1 VGVHARDRQ
10 GPPQA
15 ERIRSLIVTTSDTFT
30 VDIKRMCIILKIS
43 DIILILIFKMSEL
56 ILIRILKMSAPNPI
70 SSSQN
75 E

>member
-1 VGVHARDRQ
+1 
-10 GPPQA
+10 
-15 ERIRSLIVTTSDTFT
+15 
-30 VDIKRMCIILKIS
+30 MCIILKIS